1 MFLNRKQNS
10 FSHKFVFLFLL
21 AFGVFSA
28 AAQETDKGSDT
39 QKAKVIEDRTS
50 PVVTQKSEPLKIL
63 EKPRG
68 ILKGEYGNVCIQ
80 GTVRVRVE
88 FLASGEIGKIAPIKS
103 LPYGL
108 TESAMEAAKR
118 IKFVPAKKDGIPLAV
133 SKVVEYSFGL
143 YFDKVDFAFVKEKQ
157 NKAQTT
163 DEKAEAIIQKA
174 IQKLGGDRYLQVK
187 TIVGRGNFNQFAENG
202 AASFSSFVDTIVFP
216 DKERTEFK
224 SSSLKTIQ
232 TNVGDAGWY
241 YDSTNKSISD
251 QTPEQIAAFKQSI
264 RTSLDNLLRGNWR
277 KENAKLEY
285 IGRREASLGKRNE
298 AIKLIYA
305 DNFAVEFEF
314 SAQDGTP
321 AKILYKRKNADGEE
335 TKEET
340 RFAQFIEVNGVFAP
354 FILDFYRNGKLSGRA
369 NYSTIEFN
377 TPVPDSFFTKPADVK
392 KIK

>member
-1 MFLNRKQNS
+1 M
-10 FSHKFVFLFLL
+10 FLL

>member
-1 MFLNRKQNS
+1 M
-10 FSHKFVFLFLL
+10 FLL

-28 AAQETDKGSDT
+28 SAQETDKNPET
-39 QKAKVIEDRTS
+39 QKAESKDQTS
-50 PVVTQKSEPLKIL
+50 SVFGQNTKPLQIL
-63 EKPRG
+63 DMPTPIWKNKTNG
-68 ILKGEYGNVCIQ
+68 SVNMS
-80 GTVRVRVE
+80 GTVRLRVE
-88 FLASGEIGKIAPIKS
+88 FLASGEIGKINIITG
-103 LPYGL
+103 LPFGASEAA
-108 TESAMEAAKR
+108 TEAAKQ
-118 IKFVPAKKDGIPLAV
+118 IKFQPAYKNGQPVNSFKT
-133 SKVVEYSFGL
+133 VEYI
-143 YFDKVDFAFVKEKQ
+143 FDHLRENFVSTSTAPKI
-157 NKAQTT
+157 T

-174 IQKLGGDRYLQVK
+174 VQKLGGDKYLQVK

-298 AIKLIYA
+298 AIKLTYA

-321 AKILYKRKNADGEE
+321 AKVLYKRKNADGEE

-340 RFAQFIEVNGVFAP
+340 RFAQFIEVNGVLAP
-354 FILDFYRNGKLSGRA
+354 LILDFYRNGKLSGRA

-377 TPVPDSFFTKPADVK
+377 TPVPDSLFTKPTDVK
-392 KIK
+392 KLK

>member
-1 MFLNRKQNS
+1 MSVNTDLLNMFLNLKQNS

-21 AFGVFSA
+21 AFGVFPAS
-28 AAQETDKGSDT
+28 AQETDKNPET
-39 QKAKVIEDRTS
+39 Q
-50 PVVTQKSEPLKIL
+50 
-63 EKPRG
+63 
-68 ILKGEYGNVCIQ
+68 
-80 GTVRVRVE
+80 
-88 FLASGEIGKIAPIKS
+88 
-103 LPYGL
+103 
-108 TESAMEAAKR
+108 
-118 IKFVPAKKDGIPLAV
+118 
-133 SKVVEYSFGL
+133 
-143 YFDKVDFAFVKEKQ
+143 
-157 NKAQTT
+157 
-163 DEKAEAIIQKA
+163 KAEAIIQKA
-174 IQKLGGDRYLQVK
+174 VQKLGGDRYLQVK

-298 AIKLIYA
+298 AIKLIYP

-321 AKILYKRKNADGEE
+321 AKVLYKRKNADGEE